1 MSGLNNVSVDFR
13 PTIQVNEQKPGDANR
28 LLSEADAVPGEA
40 QPPQKAEAKS
50 VIKDL
55 DVLLL
60 NAAGRSVTMDTA
72 KNVNAIGKDLVNTG
86 IISEKDLAKLESLA
100 KDATDKLKALDK
112 FSGREIAKA
121 LMVDKKSAYG
131 DLVWGKGV
139 FGLNAT
145 AKAVKAAVEA
155 QEKLSE
161 ALAKFNDR
169 LAGSK
174 DVTPAMQDAFTEL
187 QFQCDRCA
195 TEIYSI
201 AVRMHDLVQ
210 KDVVNRADADPQ
222 VAAYLDATF
231 KEMMP
236 REAILMH
243 GTAEAIKKMKDLL
256 GPLVAKLASF
266 AADGVKE
273 LGAEE
278 LATRRSPSSRRA
290 SRIWRSS
297 TRRLSRS

>member
-86 IISEKDLAKLESLA
+86 VISEKDLAKLESLA

-155 QEKLSE
+155 QEKLSV

-169 LAGSK
+169 LEGASEDSEHLDCGKSALRADRRGERGHGQRLLGDVVAEIRSNGLRRARVLVNYDLMSCHFRLPFFCFFVFEPFAGSW
-174 DVTPAMQDAFTEL
+174 
-187 QFQCDRCA
+187 
-195 TEIYSI
+195 
-201 AVRMHDLVQ
+201 LVGLLVSWLLAYAGRP
-210 KDVVNRADADPQ
+210 VV
-222 VAAYLDATF
+222 
-231 KEMMP
+231 
-236 REAILMH
+236 
-243 GTAEAIKKMKDLL
+243 
-256 GPLVAKLASF
+256 GPYRF
-266 AADGVKE
+266 A
-273 LGAEE
+273 
-278 LATRRSPSSRRA
+278 
-290 SRIWRSS
+290 W
-297 TRRLSRS
+297 